1 MVKNLNPSRMRF
13 RLTFCKDGQLTGE
26 VNPNTGEQEKGLKPL
41 FTRWGGKWTL
51 TQTQALS
58 LAGANIRDA
67 MVFFVRHTDKV
78 TSDLV
83 IQWNGQ
89 HYVIDSISYDD
100 GIGPNGF
107 DLITCHREVTKHG

>member
-1 MVKNLNPSRMRF
+1 MAKNLNPSRMRF
-13 RLTFCKDGQLTGE
+13 QLTFCKDGQPTGE
-26 VNPNTGEQEKGLKPL
+26 INPNTGEPENGLKPL

-51 TQTQALS
+51 SQQQALT

-67 MVFFVRHTDKV
+67 MVFFIRHTDKV

-83 IQWNGQ
+83 IEWNDQ
-89 HYVIDSISYDD
+89 EYIIDSISYDD